1 VRARLPVF
9 LLLGATLLTAAC
21 SNSPDGP
28 VTPTVDLTGYFL
40 LPDSGFTKFFKDINA
55 DTTFAQT
62 YVDTTTV
69 NGFAVVD
76 VLRGQD
82 LHEYFRRSDR
92 AWVGTLRVSDSALI
106 LLEPPLA
113 AIPDRLALGV
123 DVVATA
129 QTLADPAPFPV
140 TRTSRLVDTGLT
152 ITVPA
157 GTFTGVAKIRQ
168 TFQRPG
174 PPPAV
179 LTDSTYRWYAKGVDE
194 IQRVLWEDGKADSTL
209 IEFIGGKIDSL
220 TFP

>member
-1 VRARLPVF
+1 M
-9 LLLGATLLTAAC
+9 
-21 SNSPDGP
+21 N
-28 VTPTVDLTGYFL
+28 LTGYFV
-40 LPDSGFTKFFKDINA
+40 LPGSGFTKFYKDVNA
-55 DTTFAQT
+55 DTTFSQT
-62 YVDTTTV
+62 FVDTTTV

-76 VLRGQD
+76 VLRGTE

-113 AIPDRLALGV
+113 AIPDQLELGA
-123 DVVATA
+123 DVVANSLTI
-129 QTLADPAPFPV
+129 ADPTPFAV
-140 TRTSRLVDTGLT
+140 TRTSRLVDTGLI

-157 GTFTGVAKIRQ
+157 GTFTSVARIRQ

-179 LTDSTYRWYAKGVDE
+179 LTDSAYRWYAFGVDE
-194 IQRVLWEDGKADSTL
+194 IRRVLWEEGKADSTL
-209 IEFIGGKIDSL
+209 LEFIGGTIDTL